1 MATGTAQMMLQ
12 CIFNGSLSMQDKE
25 IERRPYHRNCSY
37 ALHKSKGVCSN
48 PCPQQSKSLFPKKQS
63 WTNYSLST
71 AASKLSG
78 PSSLVDKL
86 LVRNKE
92 DANGTLPQ
100 KIEFIVGP

>member
-1 MATGTAQMMLQ
+1 MATGAAQMMLQ
-12 CIFNGSLSMQDKE
+12 CIFNGSLSLQDKE

-48 PCPQQSKSLFPKKQS
+48 PCPQQSLFPKKQS

-92 DANGTLPQ
+92 DANGTLSQ